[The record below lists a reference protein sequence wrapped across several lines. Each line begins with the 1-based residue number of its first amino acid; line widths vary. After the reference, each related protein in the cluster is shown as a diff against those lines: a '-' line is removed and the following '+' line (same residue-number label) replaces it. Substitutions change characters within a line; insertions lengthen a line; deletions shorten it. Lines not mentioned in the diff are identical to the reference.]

1 MSSYAYFEGK
11 FVPLAEAKVGVMT
24 HAFNYGTACFEGIR
38 GNWNGERGQMYIFRL
53 KEHYRRLLDS
63 CEVLKIEIPYTIDDL
78 SSLTI
83 ELARRCGFKE
93 DTYFRPIAYKS
104 SEQVGVRLHNL
115 DADLLMFATPFGAYL
130 DIEKGARCCIASWR
144 RVNSDMIPVRA
155 KINGIYVNSALAK
168 TEAWEKGFDEAIF
181 LTVDDHVCE
190 GSGENIF
197 IIKDGKLITPPTSDD
212 ILVGITRDTAVT
224 LAKNEFGID
233 TIERSIKAEELFA
246 ADECFMTGTA
256 AHLTPIIEIDGHK
269 IGGGSIGDITK
280 KLQQLYFDVI
290 LGKNEK
296 YIEWC
301 TPAYDT
307 VKA

>member
-181 LTVDDHVCE
+181 LTIDDHVCE

-233 TIERSIKAEELFA
+233 TIERSIKAEELFD